1 MISTIKTQ
9 IVLAS
14 ASETRRGILESY
26 NIRAKYVEHTV
37 DEDKEIIEYKKT
49 KKNLARYLAQK
60 KAESIKQRFK
70 KSLIIGSDQ
79 IILCKGN
86 LINKPNTKEE
96 AVKNLLLLQGNC
108 HMLVS
113 AICVL
118 TPEGKYK
125 TIEEKA
131 KVYMRKIQLSDI
143 ETYVKNNKSIVYST
157 SGSYKIENDKLKCIK
172 KIKGD
177 RETILGF
184 PVKKI
189 LPLLKKYNR

>member
-14 ASETRRGILESY
+14 TSETRRRILESY
-26 NIRAKYVEHTV
+26 NIKAKYVEHAV
-37 DEDKEIIEYKKT
+37 EEEKEIVKHKKI
-49 KKNLARYLAQK
+49 KENLARYLAQK
-60 KAESIKQRFK
+60 KVESIKERYQ

-79 IILCKGN
+79 IILCKGDV
-86 LINKPNTKEE
+86 INKPNSEEE

-108 HMLVS
+108 HRLIS

-118 TPEGKYK
+118 TPEGRYK
-125 TIEEKA
+125 TIEDKA
-131 KVYMRKIQLSDI
+131 KVYMKKIQASDI

-172 KIKGD
+172 KIEGD

-184 PVKKI
+184 PIKRI
-189 LPLLKKYNR
+189 LPLLKKYN